1 MIPAGIAGVKVLT
14 PGTLTA
20 SQPPL
25 ESYDTVS
32 DDWNENEYR
41 IDLGSPAVEGGYWS
55 GSAGSVSFDSWP
67 YNELC
72 IILKGRVRV
81 EAAEGGSKD
90 FGAGESF
97 LIPQGFSGVWHT
109 LEPTEK
115 IFVGVHGD

>member
-1 MIPAGIAGVKVLT
+1 MSAMPVSRVQRVA
-14 PGTLTA
+14 PSTLRS

-25 ESYDTVS
+25 DSYDSVS
-32 DDWNENEYR
+32 PDWQENEYR
-41 IDLGSPAVEGGYWS
+41 VDLGSARVEGGYWA
-55 GSAGSVSFDSWP
+55 GSAGSVAFNSWP

-72 IILKGRVRV
+72 VILKGRVRV
-81 EAAEGGSKD
+81 EATQGEVHE